1 MGDYDAYGV
10 PAPVAEAPPRPTSPG
25 QSEEGYKLFVGN
37 LSFRTESA
45 ALREAFEPFGRIVFS
60 TVIENRET
68 GQSRG
73 FGFVVYEQKHE
84 ADAAISR
91 MDNAELDGRTL
102 RVNFARPREEF
113 GGRRGGGRGGY
124 EGRDHN
130 ASCSRTI
137 NKDIRKE
144 WKLRKRWKDKCQHT
158 TTKHHRD
165 TTAEGGQE
173 GGREEGRRGVGRKE
187 RMMEGEGES
196 RVEMRM
202 TMRISFSSGEK

>member
-124 EGRDHN
+124 GGGFGMGRGGGGFGGMGGGGYG
-130 ASCSRTI
+130 APRYPPAGGYGGGGGYGVGAG
-137 NKDIRKE
+137 
-144 WKLRKRWKDKCQHT
+144 L
-158 TTKHHRD
+158 
-165 TTAEGGQE
+165 GGQ
-173 GGREEGRRGVGRKE
+173 GFRGLYFE
-187 RMMEGEGES
+187 
-196 RVEMRM
+196 
-202 TMRISFSSGEK
+202 FSYFEFKC